1 MGGLEPGAG
10 RDRAVIDP
18 GVGPFTL
25 ANGLTALRIVLAPV
39 FLVLYVKGDSLRALA
54 AFAAAAAS
62 DLLDGLVARA
72 LNQRTWLGAILDPIA
87 DKFLAACALLALTWT
102 GHLPAWLPALVIGRD
117 AVLVA
122 GAALLKWLRNAQPL
136 APTRIG
142 KYATF
147 ALAVAVILALA
158 GDYGAVPRPLA
169 DPYLVA
175 FALLGATCVV
185 LSFLQYGLFFFRVLR
200 AERVA

>member
-1 MGGLEPGAG
+1 
-10 RDRAVIDP
+10 VIDP

-39 FLVLYVKGDSLRALA
+39 FLVLYVQGDSLRALA

-72 LNQRTWLGAILDPIA
+72 LHQRTWLGAILDPIA

-102 GHLPAWLPALVIGRD
+102 GHLPVWLPALVIGRD
-117 AVLVA
+117 LVLVA

-147 ALAVAVILALA
+147 ALVVVVMLALA
-158 GDYGAVPRPLA
+158 GDYGAVPRSAA

-175 FALLGATCVV
+175 FALLCAACIV

-200 AERVA
+200 APAAVG